1 MPKLRQTVNAT
12 LVKTVTADLASIDS
26 ILSITTSITVP
37 GAKAG
42 NMYLVAMA
50 NADLNAGLVIQNPIF
65 CEVDGTLLVRVI
77 NATAGALNPGAAD
90 MHVIG
95 L

>member
-12 LVKTVTADLASIDS
+12 LVKTVTADLASIDTV
-26 ILSITTSITVP
+26 LSITSSITVP

-77 NATAGALNPGAAD
+77 NATGGALNPGAAD

-95 L
+95 I